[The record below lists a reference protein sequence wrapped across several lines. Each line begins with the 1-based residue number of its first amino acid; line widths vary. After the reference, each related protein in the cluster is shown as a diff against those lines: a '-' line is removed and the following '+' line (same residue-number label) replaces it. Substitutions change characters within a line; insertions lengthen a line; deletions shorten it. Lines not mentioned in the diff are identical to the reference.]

1 MARRA
6 GRKTHGGAQTRFVG
20 IKEGGIFAKS
30 TARKSSA
37 GTKKSTER
45 YIVGIPEE
53 YLQKKEMQLEPKDLY
68 EKLEFD
74 KVLELLAAECYGESG
89 AEKVLRIQPE
99 IQRFAAERKLSETDE
114 YRRSL
119 EEDKFP
125 MTNYENTNQE
135 LRMLEI
141 EDFVLPEEGLKKI
154 NTQLRLTKS
163 VFKFFTP
170 PRRRSY
176 PTLFRIIKDVNFDE
190 QLGETIEKVID
201 EEGNIRPDASPA
213 LGGIRKAI
221 IRKTQELERVFRR
234 LITKYRN
241 EGFLSDNVESFR
253 NGRRVLSVPAEHKRK
268 IRGII
273 HDESTTGKT
282 AFIEPEA
289 VIDIN
294 NDIFDLQTDE
304 KKEIYRIL
312 KELSATLR
320 PYIEVMREYQDIIIR
335 FDVIQAKANLAQKMK
350 AYKPMLKAE
359 PTLGIQMGK
368 HPLLY
373 LKNKEISKEVVPFD
387 LQLFGKN
394 RLLVVSGPNAGG
406 KSILMKS
413 VGLMQLM
420 VQSGILVPADEIS
433 EFGMFERIF
442 ADIGDQQSIEDDL
455 STYSSRLKNAKT
467 FLDHADE
474 KTLLLID
481 EFGSGTDPKIGGAI
495 AEAVLHE
502 LNHRKAFG
510 VITTHYSNLKVY
522 AFKTP
527 GIVNG
532 SMLFSHES
540 LSPTYQLKVG
550 TPGSSFAFEI
560 AEKTGFDKKLLN
572 YARKRTGKNE
582 KATDEL
588 LVDLQRDLQAT
599 QDKLKDLQER
609 EGNLQKLIKN
619 YETLHK
625 DLEYQRKKFK
635 LTQREQELQLTARN
649 NKEIENLIREIREE
663 ANLEKAKK
671 LAEKVRVRREEQN
684 TQVQNLR
691 QEIYYQPP
699 TAKEAAK
706 GEITVGDYVKMR
718 SGGATGQVM
727 SINKKKAVVS
737 MGMMQME
744 VKLRDLQHANQPL
757 EVRKSKSIQT
767 DTADNLAE
775 FVPKLDIRGMRMDEA
790 LSTVEVFVDKA
801 LVSGHGE
808 LRIVHG
814 KGTGALRT
822 AVRRKLRE
830 YRAVQ
835 NIYHPKP
842 EAGGDG
848 VTLVDL
854 G

>member
-1 MARRA
+1 
-6 GRKTHGGAQTRFVG
+6 
-20 IKEGGIFAKS
+20 
-30 TARKSSA
+30 
-37 GTKKSTER
+37 
-45 YIVGIPEE
+45 
-53 YLQKKEMQLEPKDLY
+53 MQLEPKDLY

-74 KVLELLAAECYGESG
+74 KVLDLLQEECYGELG
-89 AEKVLRIQPE
+89 AARAAKIVPE
-99 IQRFAAERKLSETDE
+99 TQRFQAERKLTETDE
-114 YRRSL
+114 YRISL

-125 MTNYENTNQE
+125 MTNYENTQQE
-135 LRMLEI
+135 LKRLEI
-141 EDFVLPEEGLKKI
+141 VDFVLPEEGLKKI
-154 NTQLRLTKS
+154 NTQLRLVKAI
-163 VFKFFTP
+163 FKFFSP
-170 PRRRSY
+170 QRQRAY
-176 PTLFRIIKDVNFDE
+176 PTLFKVIKGVDFDE
-190 QLGETIEKVID
+190 QLGEAIDKVID

-213 LGGIRKAI
+213 LGGIRRAI
-221 IRKTQELERVFRR
+221 GSKTQELERTFRK

-241 EGFLSDNVESFR
+241 AGYLSDSVESIR
-253 NGRRVLSVPAEHKRK
+253 NGRRVLTVPAEHKRK
-268 IRGII
+268 MRGII
-273 HDESTTGKT
+273 HDESTTGRT
-282 AFIEPEA
+282 AYIEPEE
-289 VIDIN
+289 VIEIN
-294 NDIFDLQTDE
+294 NDIFDLYTDE

-312 KELSATLR
+312 KELSTTLR
-320 PYIEVMREYQDIIIR
+320 PYIDVMRDYQDLIVE

-350 AYKPMLKAE
+350 AYKPILKAE

-373 LKNKEISKEVVPFD
+373 LKNKAMGKEVVPFD

-394 RLLVVSGPNAGG
+394 RMLVVSGPNAGG

-420 VQSGILVPADEIS
+420 VQSGMLVPADEIS

-502 LNHRKAFG
+502 LNRREAFG
-510 VITTHYSNLKVY
+510 IITTHYSNLKVY

-532 SMLFSHES
+532 SMLFSHEE

-560 AEKTGFDKKLLN
+560 AEKTGFDKRLLS

-588 LVDLQRDLQAT
+588 LVDLQRDLQVT
-599 QDKLKDLQER
+599 QDKLKDLEER
-609 EGNLQKLIKN
+609 EGKLQKLIKN

-635 LTQREQELQLTARN
+635 LTQREQELQLTAQN
-649 NKEIENLIREIREE
+649 NKQIENLIREIREE

-671 LAEKVRVRREEQN
+671 LAETVRKKREAKAD
-684 TQVQNLR
+684 QVKDLR
-691 QEIYYQPP
+691 EEIYYRAP

-706 GEITVGDYVKMR
+706 GGIKVGDFVKMR
-718 SGGATGQVM
+718 TGGATGKVEA
-727 SINKKKAVVS
+727 INKKKAMVQ
-737 MGMMQME
+737 MGMMHLE
-744 VKLRDLQHANQPL
+744 VNLRDLQHANAPL
-757 EVRKSKSIQT
+757 EVNATKSVRT
-767 DTADNLAE
+767 DTAQSMGE
-775 FVPKLDIRGMRMDEA
+775 FVPKLDIRGMRLDEA
-790 LSTVEVFVDKA
+790 VQTVETFVDKA

-808 LRIVHG
+808 LRIIHG

-830 YRAVQ
+830 YRSVM
-835 NIYHPKP
+835 NINHPKP

-848 VTLVDL
+848 VTLVEL

>member
-1 MARRA
+1 
-6 GRKTHGGAQTRFVG
+6 
-20 IKEGGIFAKS
+20 
-30 TARKSSA
+30 
-37 GTKKSTER
+37 
-45 YIVGIPEE
+45 
-53 YLQKKEMQLEPKDLY
+53 MQLEPKDLY
-68 EKLEFD
+68 EQLEFD
-74 KVLELLAAECYGESG
+74 KVLELLVEECYGELG
-89 AEKVLRIQPE
+89 AKKVAKIRPE
-99 IQRFAAERKLSETDE
+99 TQRFAAERKLTETDE
-114 YRRSL
+114 YRRTM
-119 EEDKFP
+119 EDDKFP
-125 MTNYENTNQE
+125 MTRYEDTVKE

-141 EDFVLPEEGLKKI
+141 EDFVLPEDGLKKI
-154 NTQLRLTKS
+154 NTQLRLVKS
-163 VFKFFTP
+163 IFKYFSP
-170 PRRRSY
+170 QRQK
-176 PTLFRIIKDVNFDE
+176 LFPQLFKIIKDIEFDE
-190 QLGETIEKVID
+190 ALGKAIEAVID

-221 IRKTQELERVFRR
+221 GSKTQELERVFRR

-241 EGFLSDNVESFR
+241 AGYLTDNVESFR
-253 NGRRVLSVPAEHKRK
+253 NGRRVLSVPSEHKRK
-268 IRGII
+268 MRGII

-282 AFIEPEA
+282 AFIEPEG

-294 NDIFDLQTDE
+294 NDIFDLYTDE

-320 PYIEVMREYQDIIIR
+320 PYIDVMRDYQDLIVH

-350 AYKPMLKAE
+350 AFKPVLKAE

-373 LKNKEISKEVVPFD
+373 LKNKALGQEVIPFD

-394 RLLVVSGPNAGG
+394 RMLVVSGPNAGG
-406 KSILMKS
+406 KSILMKT

-420 VQSGILVPADEIS
+420 VQSGMLVPADEIS
-433 EFGMFERIF
+433 EFGMFDKIF

-467 FLDHADE
+467 FIDHADE

-495 AEAVLHE
+495 AEAVLHD
-502 LNHRKAFG
+502 LNKRNSFG

-532 SMLFSHES
+532 SMLFSHEN
-540 LSPTYQLKVG
+540 LAPTYQLKVG

-560 AEKTGFDKKLLN
+560 AQKTGFSKQLLA

-582 KATDEL
+582 KAVDEL
-588 LVDLQRDLQAT
+588 LVDLQRDLQEA
-599 QDKLKDLQER
+599 QQKLKTLE
-609 EGNLQKLIKN
+609 EKEVGLEKLIKN
-619 YETLHK
+619 YENLHK

-635 LTQREQELQLTARN
+635 LTLREQELQLTAQN

-663 ANLEKAKK
+663 ANLEKAKE
-671 LAEKVRVRREEQN
+671 LAQTVRVERKERVA
-684 TQVQNLR
+684 QVENLR
-691 QEIYYQPP
+691 EEIYYQPLS
-699 TAKEAAK
+699 AKEVEK
-706 GEITVGDYVKMR
+706 GEIKVGDFVRMR
-718 SGGATGQVM
+718 TGGSTGQVQ
-727 SINKKKAVVS
+727 SINKKKVVIT
-737 MGMMQME
+737 MGMMSME
-744 VKLRDLQHANQPL
+744 VKLRDIQHANAPL
-757 EVRKSKSIQT
+757 EVRSTKSIQM
-767 DTADNLAE
+767 DTQDTLAA
-775 FVPKLDIRGMRMDEA
+775 FQPKLDIRGMRLEEA
-790 LSTVEVFVDKA
+790 VQTVEVFVDKA

-808 LRIVHG
+808 LRIIHG

-822 AVRRKLRE
+822 AVRKKLRE
-830 YRAVQ
+830 YRAVN
-835 NIYHPKP
+835 NISHPKP

-848 VTLVDL
+848 VTMVEL

>member
-1 MARRA
+1 
-6 GRKTHGGAQTRFVG
+6 
-20 IKEGGIFAKS
+20 
-30 TARKSSA
+30 
-37 GTKKSTER
+37 
-45 YIVGIPEE
+45 
-53 YLQKKEMQLEPKDLY
+53 MQLEPKDLY
-68 EKLEFD
+68 EQLEFD
-74 KVLELLAAECYGESG
+74 KVLELLVEECYGELG
-89 AEKVLRIQPE
+89 AKKVAKIRPE
-99 IQRFAAERKLSETDE
+99 TQRFAAERKLTETDE
-114 YRRSL
+114 YRQTM
-119 EEDKFP
+119 EEDRFP
-125 MTNYENTNQE
+125 MSRYEDTVKE

-141 EDFVLPEEGLKKI
+141 EDFVLPEDGLKKI
-154 NTQLRLTKS
+154 NTQLRLVKGI
-163 VFKFFTP
+163 FKYFSP
-170 PRRRSY
+170 QRQK
-176 PTLFRIIKDVNFDE
+176 LFPNLFKIIKDIEFDE
-190 QLGETIEKVID
+190 ALGKAIEAVID

-221 IRKTQELERVFRR
+221 GSKTQELERVFRR

-241 EGFLSDNVESFR
+241 AGYLTDNVESFR

-268 IRGII
+268 MRGII

-282 AFIEPEA
+282 AFIEPEG

-294 NDIFDLQTDE
+294 NDIFDLRTDE

-320 PYIEVMREYQDIIIR
+320 PYIGVMQDYQDLIVH
-335 FDVIQAKANLAQKMK
+335 FDVVQAKANLAQKMK
-350 AYKPMLKAE
+350 ASKPVLKAE

-373 LKNKEISKEVVPFD
+373 LKNKALGQEVVPFD

-394 RLLVVSGPNAGG
+394 RMLVVSGPNAGG

-420 VQSGILVPADEIS
+420 IQSGMLVPADEIS
-433 EFGMFERIF
+433 EFGMFDKIF

-467 FLDHADE
+467 FLDHSDE

-495 AEAVLHE
+495 AEAVLHD
-502 LNHRKAFG
+502 LNKRNSFG

-532 SMLFSHES
+532 SMLFSHEN
-540 LSPTYQLKVG
+540 LAPTYQLKVG

-560 AEKTGFDKKLLN
+560 AEKTGFSKQLLT

-582 KATDEL
+582 KAVDEL
-588 LVDLQRDLQAT
+588 LVDLQRDLQET
-599 QDKLKDLQER
+599 QQKLKKLE
-609 EGNLQKLIKN
+609 EKEVGLEKLIKN
-619 YETLHK
+619 YENLHK

-635 LTQREQELQLTARN
+635 LTLREQELQLTAQN

-663 ANLEKAKK
+663 ANLSKAKE
-671 LAEKVRVRREEQN
+671 LAQTVRVERKERVA
-684 TQVQNLR
+684 QVENLR
-691 QEIYYQPP
+691 EEIYYQPLSP
-699 TAKEAAK
+699 KEIEK
-706 GEITVGDYVKMR
+706 GEIKVGDFVKMR
-718 SGGATGQVM
+718 TGGATGQVQTI
-727 SINKKKAVVS
+727 SKKKATIT
-737 MGMMQME
+737 MGMMSME
-744 VKLRDLQHANQPL
+744 VKLRDIQHANTPL
-757 EVRKSKSIQT
+757 EVRSTKSIQM
-767 DTADNLAE
+767 DTQDSVGA
-775 FVPKLDIRGMRMDEA
+775 FQPKLDIRGMRMEEA
-790 LSTVEVFVDKA
+790 IQTVEVFVDKA

-808 LRIVHG
+808 LRIIHG
-814 KGTGALRT
+814 KGTGALRN

-830 YRAVQ
+830 YRAVN
-835 NIYHPKP
+835 NISHPKP

-848 VTLVDL
+848 VTMVEL